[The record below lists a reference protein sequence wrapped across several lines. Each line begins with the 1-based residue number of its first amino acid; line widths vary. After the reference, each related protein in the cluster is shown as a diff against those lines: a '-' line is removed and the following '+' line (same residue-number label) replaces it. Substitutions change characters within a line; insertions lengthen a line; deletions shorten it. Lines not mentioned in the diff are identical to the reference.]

1 MTTHS
6 SILAWEIPWTEEPG
20 RLQSTGS
27 QRVKRDWVT
36 EHENRRT
43 YEKLTCSLKRLSLP
57 TLSPAPIPSVLQAL
71 VIDILPLL
79 TNYLVILVMAHGH
92 LITLIAYFVNFISRE
107 PGNYICGIVIFS
119 STLGQFI
126 ILHSFLRPSS
136 YLLTVM
142 SLLFLASFSVFTDQF
157 GLPTFPGTHP
167 SLLREEYVSV
177 LYRLFCTYW
186 SIHNALPTSGESDIP
201 ARQTGVTLG
210 GDTRVTSVWDITAQ
224 ILIEVTSVTLLQLI
238 YYLSLIKRTKN

>member
-1 MTTHS
+1 MS
-6 SILAWEIPWTEEPG
+6 TE
-20 RLQSTGS
+20 
-27 QRVKRDWVT
+27 
-36 EHENRRT
+36 
-43 YEKLTCSLKRLSLP
+43 KRLSLP
-57 TLSPAPIPSVLQAL
+57 TLLPTPLVPSVLQAL

-92 LITLIAYFVNFISRE
+92 LITLIAYFVNFISQE
-107 PGNYICGIVIFS
+107 PGNYICGIVIFF
-119 STLGQFI
+119 STLGQFT
-126 ILHSFLRPSS
+126 ILHSFLGPSS

-167 SLLREEYVSV
+167 SLLREEYLSV

-201 ARQTGVTLG
+201 SRQTGVTLG
-210 GDTRVTSVWDITAQ
+210 GDTRVTSVWDITTQ
-224 ILIEVTSVTLLQLI
+224 ILIEVTIVTLLQLI
-238 YYLSLIKRTKN
+238 YYLLLIKRTKNYPSHIQGKMYICQWLPTTRPPPTCLHVVF